1 MCVWHRETYKWCR
14 MHVEQKERRDTEKRG
29 NKERATAESEKRLK
43 EENRAGNKEKHIFFY
58 PLNESLPTQCGTV

>member
-1 MCVWHRETYKWCR
+1 M
-14 MHVEQKERRDTEKRG
+14 EQKERRDTEKRG
-29 NKERATAESEKRLK
+29 NKERATGESEKRLK